1 MAAYNNK
8 KNDND
13 RNGKVIYNAGIV
25 KGIVALAVSEVTR
38 VSLRKLGKKDKLELI
53 KISFNGDSVDV
64 DVSVDIAYGYNVP
77 DVAYEIQQSVKR
89 NVESM
94 SKYKVETVDVH
105 FEGVS
110 FNDEIID

>member
-1 MAAYNNK
+1 MPNLKANENE
-8 KNDND
+8 

-25 KGIVALAVSEVTR
+25 KGIVALAVSDVKG
-38 VSLRKLGKKDKLELI
+38 VSLRKIGKKDNLDLI
-53 KISFNGDSVDV
+53 KITFENDDVDV
-64 DVSVDIAYGYNVP
+64 DVSVDIEYGYNVP

-94 SKYKVETVDVH
+94 SKYKVNTVDVH

-110 FNDEIID
+110 FPSEIID